1 MFGFTYLE
9 DNNQKY
15 NIQDLS
21 CKALKGK
28 DYIACNNMINRFS
41 QDKVFYDSEKYLV
54 ILDGVIINKNEILKS
69 LKEDNWANSIIDLY
83 NQKGET
89 FFNLF
94 RGSFSGIIKDKTL
107 GKTIIFSD
115 HIGSKILYYI
125 KENDFF
131 FVTSYMP
138 NTYSFMKDNN
148 IHYSMSHEGAYM
160 LLCHGYMIDDV
171 TICEQVKRI
180 YPGHYLVLENNILHD
195 KEFCKFN
202 NKKTNVSIDEA
213 VEIIDNYFSK
223 ACQNEFEKDC
233 EYSYK
238 HIASLSGGLD
248 SRMTSLIADELGYK
262 EQLNITFSQSGYW
275 DETIPR
281 QITEDYRH
289 DWIFRNLDSGRWL
302 LDYEDIINV
311 TGGNVLYYGQ
321 AHGNS
326 LLKLLNTNDYGIL
339 HTGQLGDVF
348 VGRTYAGESYKE
360 DFAPYKL
367 EDRAYSTKYIDKL
380 SNYKL
385 KYEHENKE
393 LGVLYNRGFNGMN
406 NGIVCIYNKL
416 ESYSPFL
423 DVDFIKQSLQLPV
436 IWNNKNLIY
445 NSWIEKKHPN
455 FLNYG
460 WEALNGH
467 RINEK
472 KKKIFKYEY
481 YKDEWYFLIREKIL
495 TLFGKQRG
503 LPYIVEKHNMN
514 PIAYYINHY
523 DYIRSNLNK
532 YIKENINYIQD
543 MELRKDLNDLF
554 KIGNG
559 PEITQALT
567 LIATNKLFFSLQ

>member
-125 KENDFF
+125 KQKDVFY
-131 FVTSYMP
+131 VTSFMP
-138 NTYSFMKDNN
+138 NTYSFMKDNRIN
-148 IHYSMSHEGAYM
+148 YSMSTEGAYM
-160 LLCHGYMIDDV
+160 LLCHGYMLDDF

-180 YPGHYLVLENNILHD
+180 YPGHYLVLENDILYD
-195 KEFCKFN
+195 KEYCKFS
-202 NKKTNVSIDEA
+202 NKAINVSIDEA
-213 VEIIDNYFSK
+213 VEIIDDSFTK
-223 ACQNEFEKDC
+223 ACKKEYDKDC

-248 SRMTSLIADELGYK
+248 SRMTSLVAHELGYK

-302 LDYEDIINV
+302 LDFEDIINT
-311 TGGNVLYYGQ
+311 TGGNVLYFGQ

-326 LLKLLNTNDYGIL
+326 IFKLLDITPYGIL

-348 VGRTYAGESYKE
+348 VGRTYAGEPDNE

-367 EDRAYSTKYIDKL
+367 EDRAYSLKFTDRL
-380 SNYKL
+380 LNYKL
-385 KYEHENKE
+385 KYEHENRE
-393 LGVLYNRGFNGMN
+393 IGVLYNRGFNGMN
-406 NGIVCIYNKL
+406 NGLVCLYNKI
-416 ESYSPFL
+416 ETYSPFL
-423 DVDFIKQSLQLPV
+423 DFDFIQNTLSLPV

-445 NSWIEKKHPN
+445 NTWIEKKHPN
-455 FLNYG
+455 LLKYG
-460 WEALNGH
+460 WEALDGH

-472 KKKIFKYEY
+472 KKKIFGQER
-481 YKDEWYFLIREKIL
+481 YKDEWEFVIREKIL

-503 LPYIVEKHNMN
+503 LPYIWEKHHMN
-514 PIAYYINHY
+514 PITYYINHY
-523 DYIRSNLNK
+523 DYVSSSLNHYFEENLNLISDYK
-532 YIKENINYIQD
+532 
-543 MELRKDLNDLF
+543 LRNDLESLF
-554 KIGNG
+554 SSGTGIEK
-559 PEITQALT
+559 TQAIT
-567 LIATNKLFFSLQ
+567 LIATNKLFFS

>member
-69 LKEDNWANSIIDLY
+69 LKEDNWVNSIIDLY

-125 KENDFF
+125 KQKDVFY
-131 FVTSYMP
+131 VTSFMP
-138 NTYSFMKDNN
+138 NTYSFMKDNRIN
-148 IHYSMSHEGAYM
+148 YSMSTEGAYM
-160 LLCHGYMIDDV
+160 LLCHGYMLDDF

-180 YPGHYLVLENNILHD
+180 YPGHYLVLENDILYD
-195 KEFCKFN
+195 KEYCKFS
-202 NKKTNVSIDEA
+202 NKAINVSIDEA
-213 VEIIDNYFSK
+213 VEIIDDSFTK
-223 ACQNEFEKDC
+223 ACKKEYDKDC

-248 SRMTSLIADELGYK
+248 SRMTSLVAHELGYK

-281 QITEDYRH
+281 QITEDYNH
-289 DWIFRNLDSGRWL
+289 DWIFKNLDSGRWL
-302 LDYEDIINV
+302 LDFEDIINT
-311 TGGNVLYYGQ
+311 TGGNVLYFGQ

-326 LLKLLNTNDYGIL
+326 IFKLLDITPYGIL

-348 VGRTYAGESYKE
+348 VGRTYAGEPDNE

-367 EDRAYSTKYIDKL
+367 EDRAYSLKFTDRL
-380 SNYKL
+380 LNYKL
-385 KYEHENKE
+385 KYEHENRE
-393 LGVLYNRGFNGMN
+393 IGVLYNRGFNGMN
-406 NGIVCIYNKL
+406 NGLVCLYNKI
-416 ESYSPFL
+416 ETYSPFL
-423 DVDFIKQSLQLPV
+423 DFDFIQNTLSLPV

-445 NSWIEKKHPN
+445 NTWIEKKHPN
-455 FLNYG
+455 LLKYG
-460 WEALNGH
+460 WEALDGH

-472 KKKIFKYEY
+472 KKKIFGQER
-481 YKDEWYFLIREKIL
+481 YKEE
-495 TLFGKQRG
+495 
-503 LPYIVEKHNMN
+503 
-514 PIAYYINHY
+514 
-523 DYIRSNLNK
+523 
-532 YIKENINYIQD
+532 
-543 MELRKDLNDLF
+543 
-554 KIGNG
+554 
-559 PEITQALT
+559 
-567 LIATNKLFFSLQ
+567 